1 MSAAENTSEIE
12 GRDADPS
19 GPGGQADQAA
29 QGALGKPGQ
38 SQDPEERAAAEL
50 ALRVFHGD
58 ERWGWEFVQPPEP
71 PAHRDAQNPPVHS
84 EPSDAEVRAAL
95 ERTMTGR
102 STRGFG
108 CMTLMAGAAAFFA
121 VGPEAA
127 IIVVVLVIALIIATS
142 PKSRLRAAQRRLQS
156 AREHAQRDYH
166 ARWQAWQYGLEAH
179 RAEHLRHNETLDTW
193 YPISLTS
200 GPSRIDVFGG
210 TGNGWAS
217 LLATLGGPVL
227 GGGRPV
233 VVLDLTQQAVAL
245 ELAGLAARREVNVAH
260 VPMPGA
266 LLGMDLRE
274 EFTSEE
280 LAETFAETL
289 ASMRPPGA
297 DIDLR
302 TIDVDVIH
310 TVTDL
315 LQGPVTL
322 ARLAAGLRVLLR
334 VYDVDPSSPGPLS
347 PAEIESITRAIDLV
361 GQGERV
367 QNELRYVRA
376 QMELLA
382 KAEAADTPDTP
393 ASAWWKPGS
402 LTIVTTEDRVH
413 RRKDLTDRFV
423 FFRLLHTLRGRSV
436 AAGSGTL
443 VVAGA
448 DHLGREALET
458 MARQARTAGV
468 RLVFLLEHL
477 REAAVQVAGGS
488 DSATIFMR
496 MGNGE
501 EAKAA
506 AQFIGQEHKFLVN
519 QLTRQ
524 IGETLTEG
532 RGSSY
537 SYQRGVSDTDGV
549 NRGGSSSWS
558 GSDYN
563 SGSNWGTSRSTT
575 TSLSRSW
582 QDSTNTST
590 ARSTT
595 TGENLSRVYEFAV
608 EPTQLQALPPT
619 GLLLVEAGPHGRR
632 VVFGDCNPG
641 ITLLPRLS
649 TRPRPS
655 LT

>member
-1 MSAAENTSEIE
+1 MSAAENTSELE

-19 GPGGQADQAA
+19 GSGGRAA
-29 QGALGKPGQ
+29 QDALGEPGQ

-50 ALRVFHGD
+50 ALRVFRGD

-71 PAHRDAQNPPVHS
+71 PAHREAQNPPVYT
-84 EPSDAEVRAAL
+84 EPSDVEVRTAY
-95 ERTMTGR
+95 ERAMSGR
-102 STRGFG
+102 KTTGFG
-108 CMTLMAGAAAFFA
+108 CLTLIAGGVALVS
-121 VGPEAA
+121 VGLEAA
-127 IIVVVLVIALIIATS
+127 IIVVALVIALIVATS
-142 PKSRLRAAQRRLQS
+142 PKARLRAAQRRLQS
-156 AREHAQRDYH
+156 AQEQAQRDYH
-166 ARWQAWQYGLEAH
+166 ARWQAWQHSIEAH

-227 GGGRPV
+227 GSGRPV

-245 ELAGLAARREVNVAH
+245 ELAGLAARRGVTVAH

-266 LLGMDLRE
+266 LLGMDLSE

-280 LAETFAETL
+280 LAETFAEVL

-315 LQGPVTL
+315 LEGPVTL

-334 VYDVDPSSPGPLS
+334 VYDVDPSSPSLLS

-361 GQGERV
+361 GQGERI

-376 QMELLA
+376 QTELLA

-393 ASAWWKPGS
+393 ASAWWKAGS

-477 REAAVQVAGGS
+477 REAAVQVVGGS
-488 DSATIFMR
+488 DSATVFMR

-537 SYQRGVSDTDGV
+537 SFQRGVSDTDGV

-558 GSDYN
+558 GSDYS

-649 TRPRPS
+649 ARPRPS
-655 LT
+655 LP

>member
-1 MSAAENTSEIE
+1 MSAAEIGTELE
-12 GRDADPS
+12 DQA
-19 GPGGQADQAA
+19 GPGGQEDEA
-29 QGALGKPGQ
+29 G
-38 SQDPEERAAAEL
+38 AEL

-71 PAHRDAQNPPVHS
+71 PPHPEAQNPPVYK
-84 EPSDAEVRAAL
+84 EPSDAEVRSAQ
-95 ERTMTGR
+95 ERVTGGR
-102 STRGFG
+102 NTTGFG
-108 CMTLMAGAAAFFA
+108 CLTLIAGGAAYAGAGAGGGA
-121 VGPEAA
+121 VAVLL
-127 IIVVVLVIALIIATS
+127 IIVLIVATS
-142 PKSRLRAAQRRLQS
+142 PNSRLRAARRRLQS
-156 AREHAQRDYH
+156 DRERAQRDYEE
-166 ARWQAWQYGLEAH
+166 RRQAWQNRLDAH

-193 YPISLTS
+193 FPISLAS

-217 LLATLGGPVL
+217 LLATLGGPIL

-245 ELAGLAARREVNVAH
+245 ELAGLAARRGVSVGH

-280 LAETFAETL
+280 LAETLAEAL
-289 ASMRPPGA
+289 ATMRPPGA
-297 DIDLR
+297 DIDLH
-302 TIDVDVIH
+302 TIDVDVVQ

-315 LQGPVTL
+315 LEGPVTL

-334 VYDVDPSSPGPLS
+334 VYDADPQAPGPLS
-347 PAEIESITRAIDLV
+347 PSEIESITRAIDLV

-376 QMELLA
+376 QTELLT
-382 KAEAADTPDTP
+382 KAEAAGTPDTP
-393 ASAWWKPGS
+393 AAAWWKPGS
-402 LTIVTTEDRVH
+402 LTVVTTEDHVH

-423 FFRLLHTLRGRSV
+423 FFRLLHSLRKRAV
-436 AAGSGTL
+436 TADSGTL

-488 DSATIFMR
+488 DSATVFMR

-506 AQFIGQEHKFLVN
+506 AQFIGQDHKFLVN

-524 IGETLTEG
+524 VGETLTEG
-532 RGSSY
+532 RGTSY
-537 SYQRGVSDTDGV
+537 TYQRGVSDTDGF
-549 NRGGSSSWS
+549 NRGGSSGWS
-558 GSDYN
+558 GLSHN
-563 SGSNWGTSRSTT
+563 SGRTWGTSRSTT

-595 TGENLSRVYEFAV
+595 NGENLSRVYEFTV

-619 GLLLVEAGPHGRR
+619 GLLLVETGPHGRR

-641 ITLLPRLS
+641 ISLLPRRAS
-649 TRPRPS
+649 QPRAS

>member
-1 MSAAENTSEIE
+1 MSAAEGGTELGEE
-12 GRDADPS
+12 GGPEDQKEDA
-19 GPGGQADQAA
+19 AD
-29 QGALGKPGQ
+29 
-38 SQDPEERAAAEL
+38 AEL
-50 ALRVFHGD
+50 ALRVFTGD
-58 ERWGWEFVQPPEP
+58 ERWGWEFVQPPAP
-71 PAHRDAQNPPVHS
+71 PAHRDAGKPPVYKD
-84 EPSDAEVRAAL
+84 PSDAEVRSAQERAMGGKKTVGSGCAILIAGVAAL
-95 ERTMTGR
+95 A
-102 STRGFG
+102 
-108 CMTLMAGAAAFFA
+108 AGGVQAA
-121 VGPEAA
+121 
-127 IIVVVLVIALIIATS
+127 VVVVILVIVAFAMTS
-142 PKSRLRAAQRRLQS
+142 PQARLRAAERRLAS
-156 AREHAQRDYH
+156 ARERARSDYE
-166 ARWQAWQYGLEAH
+166 ARRNAWQHRLAAH
-179 RAEHLRHNETLDTW
+179 NAEHLRHNETLDTW
-193 YPISLTS
+193 FPISLTS
-200 GPSRIDVFGG
+200 KPSRIDVFGG

-217 LLATLGGPVL
+217 LLATLGGPLL
-227 GGGRPV
+227 GGGQSV
-233 VVLDLTQQAVAL
+233 VVLDVSQQAVAL
-245 ELAGLAARREVNVAH
+245 ELAGLAARRGIAVSH

-266 LLGMDLRE
+266 LLGQDLRE

-280 LAETFAETL
+280 LAEALAEAL
-289 ASMRPPGA
+289 GSMRPPGA
-297 DIDLR
+297 DIDLH
-302 TIDVDVIH
+302 TIDVDVVQ
-310 TVTDL
+310 TVADL
-315 LQGPVTL
+315 LEGPVTF

-334 VYDVDPSSPGPLS
+334 VYDVDTQGPGALS
-347 PAEIESITRAIDLV
+347 LSEVDSITQAVDLL

-376 QMELLA
+376 QTELLT
-382 KAEAADTPDTP
+382 KAEAAASPDAL
-393 ASAWWKPGS
+393 ASGWWRPGG
-402 LTIVTTEDRVH
+402 LTVVTTEDLVQ

-423 FFRLLHTLRGRSV
+423 FFQLLHTLRKRAV
-436 AAGSGTL
+436 TPGSGTL

-488 DSATIFMR
+488 DSATVFMR

-524 IGETLTEG
+524 VGETLTEG
-532 RGSSY
+532 RGTSY
-537 SYQRGVSDTDGV
+537 GYQRGMSDTEGF
-549 NRGGSSSWS
+549 NRGGGWK
-558 GSDYN
+558 
-563 SGSNWGTSRSTT
+563 SGSNWGSSRSYS

-595 TGENLSRVYEFAV
+595 TGENLTRVYEFTI
-608 EPTQLQALPPT
+608 EPTQLQALPVT
-619 GLLLVEAGPHGRR
+619 GLVLVEAGPGGRR

-641 ITLLPRLS
+641 INFLPRLS

>member
-1 MSAAENTSEIE
+1 MSHAGTGDE
-12 GRDADPS
+12 GPA
-19 GPGGQADQAA
+19 G
-29 QGALGKPGQ
+29 
-38 SQDPEERAAAEL
+38 AEL
-50 ALRVFHGD
+50 ALRVFTGE
-58 ERWGWEFVQPPEP
+58 ERWGWEFVQPPAP
-71 PAHRDAQNPPVHS
+71 PAHRDANRPPVYT
-84 EPSDAEVRAAL
+84 EPSGQEVRAME
-95 ERTMTGR
+95 ERAMTGK
-102 STRGFG
+102 SSSGSG
-108 CMTLMAGAAAFFA
+108 CLTVLAGVIAFA
-121 VGPEAA
+121 SGGPEAA
-127 IIVVVLVIALIIATS
+127 VIVVVLIVALLIASS
-142 PKSRLRAAQRRLQS
+142 PNARLRAARRRLEA
-156 AREHAQRDYH
+156 ARARARRDYEQSH
-166 ARWQAWQYGLEAH
+166 RAWQSRLEAH
-179 RAEHLRHNETLDTW
+179 RAEHLRHNATLDTW
-193 YPISLTS
+193 YPLALASR
-200 GPSRIDVFGG
+200 PSRIDVFGG

-217 LLATLGGPVL
+217 LLATVGGPLL
-227 GGGRPV
+227 GGGQSV

-245 ELAGLAARREVNVAH
+245 ELAGLAARRDIAIAH

-266 LLGMDLRE
+266 LLDVDLRE

-280 LAETFAETL
+280 LAEALAEALGT
-289 ASMRPPGA
+289 MRPPGA
-297 DIDLR
+297 DVDLH
-302 TIDVDVIH
+302 TIDVDVVQ
-310 TVTDL
+310 TVADL
-315 LQGPVTL
+315 LEGPVTF

-334 VYDVDPSSPGPLS
+334 VYDADPGTPGALS
-347 PAEIESITRAIDLV
+347 PSEIEAITRAIDLV

-376 QMELLA
+376 QTELLS
-382 KAEAADTPDTP
+382 KAEPAAADARAAD
-393 ASAWWKPGS
+393 WWRPGG
-402 LTIVTTEDRVH
+402 LTIVTTEDLVH

-423 FFRLLHTLRGRSV
+423 FFRLLHTLRKRAV
-436 AAGSGTL
+436 APGTGTL

-448 DHLGREALET
+448 DHLGREALEA
-458 MARQARTAGV
+458 MARQARSAGV

-488 DSATIFMR
+488 DSATVFMR

-537 SYQRGVSDTDGV
+537 SYQRGVSDTDGH
-549 NRGGSSSWS
+549 NSGGGTSGSSW
-558 GSDYN
+558 GS
-563 SGSNWGTSRSTT
+563 SRSFS

-595 TGENLSRVYEFAV
+595 TGENLSRVYEFTV
-608 EPTQLQALPPT
+608 EPTQLQSLPTT
-619 GLLLVEAGPHGRR
+619 GLILVEAGPGGRR

-641 ITLLPRLS
+641 INFLPRLS
-649 TRPRPS
+649 VRPRAS

>member
-1 MSAAENTSEIE
+1 MSAAEDGTERA
-12 GRDADPS
+12 GRDDRDGRS
-19 GPGGQADQAA
+19 GQADP
-29 QGALGKPGQ
+29 QGSGGPGDLGDPG
-38 SQDPEERAAAEL
+38 DKAVGEL
-50 ALRVFHGD
+50 ALRVFSGE

-71 PAHRDAQNPPVHS
+71 PVHRDAQNPPVYR
-84 EPSDAEVRAAL
+84 EPSDAEVRAMQ
-95 ERTMTGR
+95 ERAMSGR
-102 STRGFG
+102 KTSGFG
-108 CMTLMAGAAAFFA
+108 CLTLIAAGVAFVAAGAAA
-121 VGPEAA
+121 A
-127 IIVVVLVIALIIATS
+127 IVVVVLVLAASAATS
-142 PKSRLRAAQRRLQS
+142 PNARLRAAERRLKAEQER
-156 AREHAQRDYH
+156 AKRDYE
-166 ARWQAWQYGLEAH
+166 ARRKSWQDRLAAH

-217 LLATLGGPVL
+217 LLATLGGPL
-227 GGGRPV
+227 LSGGRSL

-245 ELAGLAARREVNVAH
+245 ELAGLAAQRGVTVGH

-266 LLGMDLRE
+266 LLGMDLRA

-280 LAETFAETL
+280 LAETLAEALGT
-289 ASMRPPGA
+289 MRPPGA
-297 DIDLR
+297 DIDLH
-302 TIDVDVIH
+302 TIDVDVIQ
-310 TVTDL
+310 TATDL
-315 LQGPVTL
+315 LEGPVTFS
-322 ARLAAGLRVLLR
+322 RLAAGLRVLLR
-334 VYDVDPSSPGPLS
+334 VYDADPQAPGALS
-347 PAEIESITRAIDLV
+347 RSEIESLTQAIDLI

-376 QMELLA
+376 QTELLT
-382 KAEAADTPDTP
+382 KAEVADAPDTS
-393 ASAWWKPGS
+393 ASAWWKPGC
-402 LTIVTTEDRVH
+402 LTVVTTEDPVH

-423 FFRLLHTLRGRSV
+423 FFRLLHTLRKRAV
-436 AAGSGTL
+436 TPGSGTL

-488 DSATIFMR
+488 DSATVFMR
-496 MGNGE
+496 LGNGE

-524 IGETLTEG
+524 VGETLTEG
-532 RGSSY
+532 RGTSY
-537 SYQRGVSDTDGV
+537 GYQRGVSDTSGS
-549 NRGGSSSWS
+549 NRGGGIGS
-558 GSDYN
+558 GS
-563 SGSNWGTSRSTT
+563 SWGTSSSFS

-608 EPTQLQALPPT
+608 EPTQLQALPVT
-619 GLLLVEAGPHGRR
+619 GLVLVEAGPGGRR

-641 ITLLPRLS
+641 INFLPRLS
-649 TRPRPS
+649 ARPRPS
-655 LT
+655 LP

>member
-1 MSAAENTSEIE
+1 MSAAAGVTGIGDE
-12 GRDADPS
+12 GS
-19 GPGGQADQAA
+19 GPGGQEDKA
-29 QGALGKPGQ
+29 G
-38 SQDPEERAAAEL
+38 AEL
-50 ALRVFHGD
+50 ALRVFTGE

-71 PAHRDAQNPPVHS
+71 PAHPSAQNPPVYR
-84 EPSDAEVRAAL
+84 EPADDEVRAAQ
-95 ERTMTGR
+95 ERAMTGR
-102 STRGFG
+102 NTSG
-108 CMTLMAGAAAFFA
+108 CGCALLIAGGAALAA
-121 VGPEAA
+121 GGVEAA
-127 IIVVVLVIALIIATS
+127 AVVLVIILVVFALSS
-142 PKSRLRAAQRRLQS
+142 PQSRLRAAERRLAS
-156 AREHAQRDYH
+156 ERKRARDDHE
-166 ARWQAWQYGLEAH
+166 ARTKAWQDRLAAH
-179 RAEHLRHNETLDTW
+179 RAEHLRHNATLDTW
-193 YPISLTS
+193 FPIALASK
-200 GPSRIDVFGG
+200 PSRIDVFGG

-217 LLATLGGPVL
+217 LLATLGGPLL
-227 GGGRPV
+227 GGGQSV

-245 ELAGLAARREVNVAH
+245 ELAGLAARRGVAVGH

-266 LLGMDLRE
+266 LLGLDLRQ

-280 LAETFAETL
+280 LAETFAEAL
-289 ASMRPPGA
+289 GSMRPPGS
-297 DIDLR
+297 DIDLHSIDADVVR
-302 TIDVDVIH
+302 TVA
-310 TVTDL
+310 DL
-315 LQGPVTL
+315 LEGPVTFP
-322 ARLAAGLRVLLR
+322 RLAAGLRVLLR
-334 VYDVDPSSPGPLS
+334 VHDHDPQAKGVLS
-347 PAEIESITRAIDLV
+347 AAELESITQAIDLI

-376 QMELLA
+376 QTELLA
-382 KAEAADTPDTP
+382 KAEAAHTADEST
-393 ASAWWKPGS
+393 SGWWKPGV
-402 LTIVTTEDRVH
+402 LTIVTTEDHVH

-423 FFRLLHTLRGRSV
+423 FFRLLHALRKRAV
-436 AAGSGTL
+436 VPGSGTL

-488 DSATIFMR
+488 DSATVFMR

-537 SYQRGVSDTDGV
+537 GYQRGVSDTRGS
-549 NRGGSSSWS
+549 NRGGGVSSGGTWGSSFSSS
-558 GSDYN
+558 
-563 SGSNWGTSRSTT
+563 

-582 QDSTNTST
+582 QDSTNSST

-595 TGENLSRVYEFAV
+595 TGENLTRVYEFTI
-608 EPTQLQALPPT
+608 EPTQLQALPVT
-619 GLLLVEAGPHGRR
+619 GLVLVEAGPAGRR

-641 ITLLPRLS
+641 ITFLPRLS

>member
-1 MSAAENTSEIE
+1 MSAAENTTELE

-19 GPGGQADQAA
+19 GPGAQDA

-38 SQDPEERAAAEL
+38 SQDPEERAGAEL
-50 ALRVFHGD
+50 ALRVFSGD

-71 PAHRDAQNPPVHS
+71 PAHRDAQNPPVYT
-84 EPSDAEVRAAL
+84 EPSDAEVRAAQ
-95 ERTMTGR
+95 ERATGGR
-102 STRGFG
+102 NTSGFG
-108 CMTLMAGAAAFFA
+108 CLTLLTGGAAFAAGGAGAAA
-121 VGPEAA
+121 
-127 IIVVVLVIALIIATS
+127 VVVILILALIIATS
-142 PKSRLRAAQRRLQS
+142 PKARLRAAQRRLQS
-156 AREHAQRDYH
+156 ARERAQTDHH
-166 ARWQAWQYGLEAH
+166 ARRRAWQDRLDAH
-179 RAEHLRHNETLDTW
+179 RAEHLRHNGTLDTW
-193 YPISLTS
+193 YPISLDS

-217 LLATLGGPVL
+217 LLATLGGPIL
-227 GGGRPV
+227 GSGRPV

-245 ELAGLAARREVNVAH
+245 ELAGLAARRGVTVAH

-280 LAETFAETL
+280 LAETFAEAL

-297 DIDLR
+297 DIDLH
-302 TIDVDVIH
+302 TIDVDVVQ

-315 LQGPVTL
+315 LEGPVTL

-334 VYDVDPSSPGPLS
+334 VYDADPSSPGLLS
-347 PAEIESITRAIDLV
+347 PSEIESITRAIDLV

-376 QMELLA
+376 QTELLA
-382 KAEAADTPDTP
+382 KAQAADAPDTP

-402 LTIVTTEDRVH
+402 LTVVTTEDRVH

-423 FFRLLHTLRGRSV
+423 FFRLLHTLRGRAV

-488 DSATIFMR
+488 DSATVFMR

-532 RGSSY
+532 RGTSY
-537 SYQRGVSDTDGV
+537 SYQRGVSDTEGF
-549 NRGGSSSWS
+549 NRGGSSGWS
-558 GSDYN
+558 GLSHN

-595 TGENLSRVYEFAV
+595 HGENLSRVYEFTV
-608 EPTQLQALPPT
+608 EPTQLQALPTT
-619 GLLLVEAGPHGRR
+619 GLLLVETGPHGRR

-641 ITLLPRLS
+641 INLLPRLS

-655 LT
+655 LP

>member
-1 MSAAENTSEIE
+1 MSAAENTTELE
-12 GRDADPS
+12 GRDAE
-19 GPGGQADQAA
+19 PGGLGAPGSPDA
-29 QGALGKPGQ
+29 QEALGKPGQ
-38 SQDPEERAAAEL
+38 PQDPEEQAGAEL
-50 ALRVFHGD
+50 ALRVFSGD

-71 PAHRDAQNPPVHS
+71 PAHRDAQNPPTYT
-84 EPSDAEVRAAL
+84 EPSGAEVRAAQ
-95 ERTMTGR
+95 ERAMGGR
-102 STRGFG
+102 NTSGFG
-108 CMTLMAGAAAFFA
+108 CLTLLAGGAVFAAGGAGAAA
-121 VGPEAA
+121 
-127 IIVVVLVIALIIATS
+127 VVVILILTLIIATS
-142 PKSRLRAAQRRLQS
+142 PKARLRAAERRLQS
-156 AREHAQRDYH
+156 ARERAQTDYH
-166 ARWQAWQYGLEAH
+166 ARRRVWQDRLAAH
-179 RAEHLRHNETLDTW
+179 RAEHLRHNGTLDTW
-193 YPISLTS
+193 YPISLDS

-217 LLATLGGPVL
+217 LLATLGGPIL
-227 GGGRPV
+227 GSGRPV

-245 ELAGLAARREVNVAH
+245 ELAGLAARRGVHVAH
-260 VPMPGA
+260 IPMPGA
-266 LLGMDLRE
+266 LPGMDLRE

-280 LAETFAETL
+280 LAETFAEAL

-297 DIDLR
+297 DPDLH
-302 TIDVDVIH
+302 TIDVDVIQ

-315 LQGPVTL
+315 LEGPVTL
-322 ARLAAGLRVLLR
+322 ARLGAGLRVLLR
-334 VYDVDPSSPGPLS
+334 VYDADPSAPALLS

-376 QMELLA
+376 QTELLA
-382 KAEAADTPDTP
+382 KAEAADIPDTP

-402 LTIVTTEDRVH
+402 LTVVTTEDRVH

-423 FFRLLHTLRGRSV
+423 FFRLLHTLRARAV

-448 DHLGREALET
+448 DHLGREALEA

-488 DSATIFMR
+488 DSATVFMR

-532 RGSSY
+532 RGTSY
-537 SYQRGVSDTDGV
+537 SYQRGVSDTEGF
-549 NRGGSSSWS
+549 NRGG
-558 GSDYN
+558 GSK
-563 SGSNWGTSRSTT
+563 SGSNWGSSSSFS

-590 ARSTT
+590 ARTTT
-595 TGENLSRVYEFAV
+595 TGENLSRVYEFTV
-608 EPTQLQALPPT
+608 EPTQLQALPVT
-619 GLLLVEAGPHGRR
+619 GLVLVEAGPGGRR

-641 ITLLPRLS
+641 INFLPRLS

-655 LT
+655 LP

>member
-1 MSAAENTSEIE
+1 MSAAEIGTELE
-12 GRDADPS
+12 DQG
-19 GPGGQADQAA
+19 GPGGRGDREGEGP
-29 QGALGKPGQ
+29 QG
-38 SQDPEERAAAEL
+38 DPVDEAGAEL
-50 ALRVFHGD
+50 ALRVFRGD

-71 PAHRDAQNPPVHS
+71 PEHPEARNPPVHT
-84 EPSDAEVRAAL
+84 EPSDAEVRSAQ
-95 ERTMTGR
+95 ERAMSGR
-102 STRGFG
+102 NTSGFG
-108 CMTLMAGAAAFFA
+108 CLTLIAGGAALIAAGAGAAA
-121 VGPEAA
+121 
-127 IIVVVLVIALIIATS
+127 VVVALILALIIATS
-142 PKSRLRAAQRRLQS
+142 PQARLRAAQRRLQA
-156 AREHAQRDYH
+156 AREHARRDYE
-166 ARWQAWQYGLEAH
+166 ARRRAWQNRLDAH

-193 YPISLTS
+193 YPISLAS

-217 LLATLGGPVL
+217 LLATLGGPIL
-227 GGGRPV
+227 GSGRPV

-245 ELAGLAARREVNVAH
+245 ELAGLAARRAVTVAH

-280 LAETFAETL
+280 LAETFAEAL

-297 DIDLR
+297 DIDLH
-302 TIDVDVIH
+302 TIDVDVIQ

-315 LQGPVTL
+315 LEGPVTL

-334 VYDVDPSSPGPLS
+334 VYDVDPSSPGLLS
-347 PAEIESITRAIDLV
+347 PAEVESITRAIDLV

-376 QMELLA
+376 QTELLA
-382 KAEAADTPDTP
+382 KAEAADITDTP

-402 LTIVTTEDRVH
+402 LTVVTTEDRVH

-423 FFRLLHTLRGRSV
+423 FFRLLHTLRGRAV

-448 DHLGREALET
+448 DHLGREALEA

-488 DSATIFMR
+488 DSATVFMR

-532 RGSSY
+532 RGTSY
-537 SYQRGVSDTDGV
+537 SYQRGVSDTEGF
-549 NRGGSSSWS
+549 NRGG
-558 GSDYN
+558 GSK
-563 SGSNWGTSRSTT
+563 SGSNWGSSSSFS

-590 ARSTT
+590 ARTTT
-595 TGENLSRVYEFAV
+595 TGENLSRVYEFTV
-608 EPTQLQALPPT
+608 EPTQLQALPVT
-619 GLLLVEAGPHGRR
+619 GLVLVEAGPGGRR

-641 ITLLPRLS
+641 INFLPRLS

-655 LT
+655 LS